1 MMEAKAVTK
10 YVRVSPQKARL
21 VANLIKGKSVSEAYH
36 ILRYTPRKAARII
49 YKTLA
54 SAVANAEET
63 KMMDV
68 DNLYVSKIFVDEGP
82 RLRRWKARAMGRVRP
97 IVRRLSHITVVV
109 AEK

>member
-1 MMEAKAVTK
+1 MEAKAVAK
-10 YVRVSPQKARL
+10 YMRVSPQKARL
-21 VANLIKGKSVSEAYH
+21 VANLIRGKKVSEAYH

-68 DNLYVSKIFVDEGP
+68 DNLYVSKIYVDEGP

-109 AEK
+109 ADE

>member
-21 VANLIKGKSVSEAYH
+21 VANLIRGKSVSEAYH

>member
-21 VANLIKGKSVSEAYH
+21 VANLIRGKSVSEAYH

-68 DNLYVSKIFVDEGP
+68 DNLYVSKIYVDEGP

>member
-1 MMEAKAVTK
+1 MEARAITK

-21 VANLIKGKSVSEAYH
+21 VADLIRGKKVSEAYH
-36 ILRYTPRKAARII
+36 ILRYTPKKAARII

-68 DNLYVSKIFVDEGP
+68 DNLYVSQIYVNEGP

-97 IVRRLSHITVVV
+97 IIRRLSHVTVVV

>member
-1 MMEAKAVTK
+1 MEARAITK

-21 VANLIKGKSVSEAYH
+21 VANLIRGKTVKEAYH
-36 ILRYTPRKAARII
+36 ILRYTPKKASRII

-63 KMMDV
+63 KMMDI
-68 DNLYVSKIFVDEGP
+68 DSLYISEIYVNEGP
-82 RLRRWKARAMGRVRP
+82 RLRRWRARAMGRVRP

-109 AEK
+109 AEQ

>member
-1 MMEAKAVTK
+1 MEARAVTK

-21 VANLIKGKSVSEAYH
+21 VADLIRGKTVSEAYH

-68 DNLYVSKIFVDEGP
+68 DNLYVSKIYVNEGP
-82 RLRRWKARAMGRVRP
+82 RLRRWRARAMGRVRP